1 MADDKRPIAKFFEAF
16 GISDFWMF
24 SVDMVMF
31 QIMVE

>member
-1 MADDKRPIAKFFEAF
+1 MTDDRRPIAKFFEAL
-16 GISDFWMF
+16 GIKDFWMF